1 MSKVEDKMD
10 DISEY
15 VINMK
20 KVVVALFRNKI
31 QPTEVVAEEI
41 HRADPGHSDDAVV
54 SFEENADDDES
65 SQDIQTMTTST
76 GQAH

>member
-15 VINMK
+15 AINMK
-20 KVVVALFRNKI
+20 KVVVALFRNRI

-41 HRADPGHSDDAVV
+41 HGADPGHSDDAACDLAV
-54 SFEENADDDES
+54 FE
-65 SQDIQTMTTST
+65 TMH
-76 GQAH
+76 GCL

>member
-1 MSKVEDKMD
+1 MD

-31 QPTEVVAEEI
+31 QPTEAVAEEI
-41 HRADPGHSDDAVV
+41 HRADPGNSDEVV
-54 SFEENADDDES
+54 SFEENADNDES